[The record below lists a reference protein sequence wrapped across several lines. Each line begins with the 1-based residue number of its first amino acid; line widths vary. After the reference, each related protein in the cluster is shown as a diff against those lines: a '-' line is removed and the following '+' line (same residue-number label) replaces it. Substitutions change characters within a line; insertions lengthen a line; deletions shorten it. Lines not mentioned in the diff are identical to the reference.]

1 MDGTFRPRCPAP
13 SALVEPVR
21 VGEGVTPGRARGPGW
36 RRTTPGLYVPSHV
49 APSVEQRILEQSRR
63 LPEGG
68 AVGGWASLRLHGA
81 AYFDGVRGREPLA
94 VPLVVP
100 HEAPRLRPLPGSRVV
115 RTRRPVPVVSRYAV
129 PCVAPA
135 AAVVAEASDAPD
147 LGAAVT
153 VLDMALAARVVTHD
167 DVRRELA
174 ERGGQR
180 GVARVRR
187 ALALADERSRSP
199 QESWLRLV
207 WVLLARLPPPRCNW
221 LVADADGRV
230 VGSPDLLSLELGLV
244 AEFEGATHLH
254 AASRRSDVR
263 REEAFEAVGLEV
275 VTVVGRHRGDEAEV
289 AERLRA
295 AARRAQAAARPQTW
309 SARPYRLP

>member
-1 MDGTFRPRCPAP
+1 MT
-13 SALVEPVR
+13 L
-21 VGEGVTPGRARGPGW
+21 
-36 RRTTPGLYVPSHV
+36 
-49 APSVEQRILEQSRR
+49 
-63 LPEGG
+63 
-68 AVGGWASLRLHGA
+68 
-81 AYFDGVRGREPLA
+81 
-94 VPLVVP
+94 
-100 HEAPRLRPLPGSRVV
+100 
-115 RTRRPVPVVSRYAV
+115 
-129 PCVAPA
+129 
-135 AAVVAEASDAPD
+135 
-147 LGAAVT
+147 
-153 VLDMALAARVVTHD
+153 D

-207 WVLLARLPPPRCNW
+207 WVLLAGLPRPRCNW
-221 LVADADGRV
+221 LVVDVDGRV
-230 VGSPDLLSLELGLV
+230 VGSPDLLSPELGLA

-254 AASRRSDVR
+254 AAARRSDVR

-275 VTVVGRHRGDEAEV
+275 VTVVGRHRGDDLEV
-289 AERLRA
+289 ADRLRA